1 MLPERIGQVDVAFV
15 LLGHLLAI
23 WAARAVAFD
32 PFPGRLQAV
41 GSRFSFVVMV
51 LYMMLGP

>member
-1 MLPERIGQVDVAFV
+1 MLPERIGLVDVAFV

-32 PFPGRLQAV
+32 PFPGRLQV
-41 GSRFSFVVMV
+41 VRSQFPFVVMV
-51 LYMMLGP
+51 LYTTLGP